1 VPNSNKLDDTILE
14 QLKSKRT
21 AIEDGRAVVFC
32 LYTSDT
38 EQLCELINNDFQ
50 ATVCGYYHGQ
60 MKPEE
65 RRGMFQDWLSGKIKV
80 MAATK
85 AFGTG
90 IDFPKIRV
98 VIHKGM
104 ISSLLDYAQET
115 GRGGRDGQVATCITV
130 YNDQYSNRFIEMQES
145 QANKEQAQRMQEF
158 LKVL

>member
-1 VPNSNKLDDTILE
+1 MPLE
-14 QLKSKRT
+14 DRQR
-21 AIEDGRAVVFC
+21 
-32 LYTSDT
+32 
-38 EQLCELINNDFQ
+38 
-50 ATVCGYYHGQ
+50 
-60 MKPEE
+60 
-65 RRGMFQDWLSGKIKV
+65 MFQDWLSGKIKV

-85 AFGTG
+85 ALGTG